1 MRKKKQVIYSAD
13 WLAIHP
19 YKTSAT
25 DLYYVKLSN
34 RIFDAI
40 EAVLDNTPFEND
52 ILALTEDE
60 KKRLSCTLTAYFE
73 DVISQTNIFVAFRTE
88 NKKRTG
94 KPIPFF
100 DCSDYEE
107 DEINTQ
113 DIQFLIWHYYMQLN
127 GTEIPFSPLNPL
139 FSEMAKSVM
148 TILDEEYETAPEN
161 KKLQEFFNIP
171 DDIKQNIQALH
182 TYIFWL
188 GTESYLFQENG
199 IFLQT
204 DAEEIAE
211 IAKNDNMEEQIPDM
225 INMMCNDFTYNHV
238 TEFYTLRPSQW
249 LARVLGKDNCLYQPL
264 NELSRK
270 YSGYFKYE
278 SENSTHTKFIHIA
291 TGKEIDIVN
300 RSLHGF
306 PKDMKD
312 KELVLFIGF
321 VRWMDEW
328 WFIGQVR
335 SYNQSNEIKK
345 EVDNEE
351 ELHLFDDSYEPTEKE
366 QTALFNKIMSI
377 MAEDGPDYTDEDRAW
392 GTMMNRD
399 ISKNFIKKAFEE
411 GHLPKL
417 NFEGETN
424 NQLMKDNLNF
434 ILDYMK
440 R

>member
-238 TEFYTLRPSQW
+238 TEFHALRPSQW
-249 LARVLGKDNCLYQPL
+249 LARVLGKDNCLYRPL

-278 SENSTHTKFIHIA
+278 SEKVISSDFIKETIAKYFSIDKEDLAGSKRSNDIAFPRQIAMYLCREVAGMSFPQIGSEFGNRDHSTVMHGYNKIAKEIKDKNSTKL
-291 TGKEIDIVN
+291 IVESVKN
-300 RSLHGF
+300 IITS
-306 PKDMKD
+306 
-312 KELVLFIGF
+312 
-321 VRWMDEW
+321 
-328 WFIGQVR
+328 
-335 SYNQSNEIKK
+335 
-345 EVDNEE
+345 
-351 ELHLFDDSYEPTEKE
+351 EK
-366 QTALFNKIMSI
+366 NK
-377 MAEDGPDYTDEDRAW
+377 
-392 GTMMNRD
+392 
-399 ISKNFIKKAFEE
+399 
-411 GHLPKL
+411 
-417 NFEGETN
+417 
-424 NQLMKDNLNF
+424 
-434 ILDYMK
+434 
-440 R
+440 